1 MRAAF
6 LFDEVYPNYDQVL
19 KVLRVLKDDERA
31 LLNTLVFRGLWG
43 LCTPALG
50 PDQMDRR
57 IQYVQ
62 RLLFNM
68 EGGLTG
74 GIKDYEGLK
83 RLAGGD
89 INAVV
94 FNSIPKR
101 LVHRGNERLQRDESY
116 LGFMQVLADN
126 PVHVKVFNGL
136 IPTFEVRGKK
146 IHVIYHVGSDKDFA
160 KEILNHMQQDYSQ
173 LALDAKLKH
182 VGWRFSVYDA
192 QSENDFGLLKTIADL
207 GEECESVCEET
218 VYSLQQYV
226 PEVIEE
232 LNSAIKVLRLDGP
245 TAAQARNA
253 CGNLRHCLEIM
264 ANKLQ
269 PENVKLSEN
278 DLMDRYKAKLYDYVD
293 KTFDE
298 NSTYTHF
305 LRNEIANLTLMLNKG
320 VHEDWVHKILR
331 PVAIR
336 MIILLGDLI
345 HPRKTYPTRMVW
357 DSSVEEMIEDRDE

>member
-1 MRAAF
+1 MGF
-6 LFDEVYPNYDQVL
+6 L
-19 KVLRVLKDDERA
+19 KTMKRA

-160 KEILNHMQQDYSQ
+160 KEILNHMQEDYSQ

-207 GEECESVCEET
+207 GEECESVCEST
-218 VYSLQQYV
+218 C
-226 PEVIEE
+226 
-232 LNSAIKVLRLDGP
+232 VLP
-245 TAAQARNA
+245 TAICTRGHRGVEFCDQSIASGWTDSGTGRNA

-269 PENVKLSEN
+269 PENVKLVRGRSDGPIQGKAVRLRGQ
-278 DLMDRYKAKLYDYVD
+278 DLR
-293 KTFDE
+293 
-298 NSTYTHF
+298 
-305 LRNEIANLTLMLNKG
+305 
-320 VHEDWVHKILR
+320 
-331 PVAIR
+331 
-336 MIILLGDLI
+336 
-345 HPRKTYPTRMVW
+345 
-357 DSSVEEMIEDRDE
+357 